1 MGEKKARGNHGNGEW
16 GRGGG
21 VGGGKFTLG
30 LSLYFRVQLYLNY
43 ACSTNFNDQ
52 L

>member
-1 MGEKKARGNHGNGEW
+1 MGGIKARENHGNGEW

-21 VGGGKFTLG
+21 VGGKFTLG
-30 LSLYFRVQLYLNY
+30 LSLYFRVQLHLNY